1 MEKMM
6 NFRKA
11 AIFTAASGAIALL
24 SPTANAD
31 IIVSGIP
38 TFGGGNENI
47 ATTLAILDAINPNIV
62 YLGSYI
68 DTSPGALA
76 LPTGESIS
84 GTGTHSSG
92 TITSNSSGN
101 PYSILYYDVK
111 AGPGSDLIEVS
122 NPGAVVDWTTDWSNL
137 LVGRGNVP
145 DVSHIDVFGVDPPL
159 PPSPAPEPASL
170 TLFASAL
177 LGLGFLA
184 YRKRKAS

>member
-1 MEKMM
+1 M

-76 LPTGESIS
+76 LPTGESIT
-84 GTGTHSSG
+84 GTGSGHTSG

-111 AGPGSDLIEVS
+111 AGPASDLIEVS
-122 NPGAVVDWTTDWSNL
+122 NPGAAVDWTTDWSNL

-145 DVSHIDVFGVDPPL
+145 DVSHIDVFGVDPS
-159 PPSPAPEPASL
+159 PPSPVPEPASL

-184 YRKRKAS
+184 HGKRKAG

>member
-1 MEKMM
+1 M

-11 AIFTAASGAIALL
+11 TIFTAASGALALL

-47 ATTLAILDAINPNIV
+47 ATTLAILDAINPNII

-76 LPTGESIS
+76 LPTGESIT
-84 GTGTHSSG
+84 GTGSGHTSG

-111 AGPGSDLIEVS
+111 AGPNSDLIEVS
-122 NPGAVVDWTTDWSNL
+122 NPGAAVDWTTDWSNL

-145 DVSHIDVFGVDPPL
+145 DVSHIDVFGLDP
-159 PPSPAPEPASL
+159 PPSPVPEPASL

-177 LGLGFLA
+177 LGLGFLTH
-184 YRKRKAS
+184 RKRKAG

>member
-1 MEKMM
+1 M
-6 NFRKA
+6 NFPKP
-11 AIFTAASGAIALL
+11 AIFTAPSGVIALL

-47 ATTLAILDAINPNIV
+47 ATTLAILDPINPNIV

-76 LPTGESIS
+76 LPTGESIT
-84 GTGTHSSG
+84 GTGSGHTSG

-111 AGPGSDLIEVS
+111 AGPASDLIEVS
-122 NPGAVVDWTTDWSNL
+122 NPGAAVDWTTDWSNL

-145 DVSHIDVFGVDPPL
+145 DVSHIDVFGVDPS
-159 PPSPAPEPASL
+159 PPSPVPEPASL

-177 LGLGFLA
+177 LGLGFLTH
-184 YRKRKAS
+184 RK